1 MSETTTLIQAFKAHV
16 IKASQNPHFIHH
28 DWFVELHLNFVE
40 KISLELCE
48 IYKEADRD
56 IVMALVWIHDYAKIL
71 NKDRAH
77 DSEMFEVGRAKL
89 LEIGLDK
96 DFVNKVIE
104 LLAVFEKKMEIDLN
118 TAPLEVKIVS
128 SADAASHLV
137 GPFWSIYFRE
147 NSNKT
152 IPELMESNRNK
163 LKKDWNRKI
172 VLPEVR
178 AAFEARHKFT
188 WEQSGNFP
196 EKFI

>member
-1 MSETTTLIQAFKAHV
+1 MSETTKLIQDFKAHV
-16 IKASQNPHFIHH
+16 IKASQNPNFIHH

-56 IVMALVWIHDYAKIL
+56 IVTALVWIHDYAKIL
-71 NKDRAH
+71 NKDREH
-77 DSEMFEVGRAKL
+77 DSEMLEVGRIKL

-163 LKKDWNRKI
+163 LKKDWDRKI

-178 AAFEARHKFT
+178 AAFEARHKFA